1 MFSKIMKLF
10 KKKVI
15 VHSRTHMPAVF
26 IKHVKGKNGKRY
38 VRVKFTNRVKYQ
50 GAVPLTDIPFEN
62 VLYIRVFAPL
72 IVEKIYRRFGWKVP
86 EKIIVYNKNKKVN
99 EQQQSNTSKVRKA

>member
-1 MFSKIMKLF
+1 MIKFIKKYL

-15 VHSRTHMPAVF
+15 VHSRSHMPAVF
-26 IKHVKGKNGKRY
+26 IKHVKGKDGKRY
-38 VRVKFTNRVKYQ
+38 VRVKFTNRIKYA
-50 GAVPLTDIPFEN
+50 GRVPLTDIPFDN

-99 EQQQSNTSKVRKA
+99 EQ

>member
-1 MFSKIMKLF
+1 L
-10 KKKVI
+10 
-15 VHSRTHMPAVF
+15 
-26 IKHVKGKNGKRY
+26 
-38 VRVKFTNRVKYQ
+38 KFQ
-50 GAVPLTDIPFEN
+50 GTVPLTDIPLEK

-99 EQQQSNTSKVRKA
+99 EQ

>member
-1 MFSKIMKLF
+1 MIQTIKKYF

-26 IKHVKGKNGKRY
+26 IKHVKSKGRQY
-38 VRVKFTNRVKYQ
+38 VRVKFTNRLKFQ
-50 GAVPLTDIPFEN
+50 GTVPLTDIPLEN

-99 EQQQSNTSKVRKA
+99 EQQQSNTSKIRKA